1 MPRFSWEEIK
11 ELLEKSIS
19 EGFEAELRLGFADKA
34 QEYMLIIYEDGCSFG
49 RCGRPEEQTIE
60 WFDTLDAL
68 YAAEQADGIL
78 LERDWGK
85 ISWMECLDFEM
96 LGYCEE
102 QIKKQSI
109 CSAFL
114 CRFVLYARSATP
126 PHLGRKLLP
135 RAIFPAPAF

>member
-1 MPRFSWEEIK
+1 MGSNREQEPVWANLQAALGKRAAYPPGSLPQKAERMPKFSWEEIK

-19 EGFEAELRLGFADKA
+19 EGFEAELRLGFADRA

-96 LGYCEE
+96 LGYWE
-102 QIKKQSI
+102 
-109 CSAFL
+109 
-114 CRFVLYARSATP
+114 
-126 PHLGRKLLP
+126 
-135 RAIFPAPAF
+135 

>member
-1 MPRFSWEEIK
+1 MPKFSWEEIK

-60 WFDTLDAL
+60 QFDTLDAL
-68 YAAEQADGIL
+68 YAAEQVDGIL

-96 LGYCEE
+96 LGYWE
-102 QIKKQSI
+102 
-109 CSAFL
+109 
-114 CRFVLYARSATP
+114 
-126 PHLGRKLLP
+126 
-135 RAIFPAPAF
+135 

>member
-1 MPRFSWEEIK
+1 MGKFTSGFGQARGLSPGSLPQKAEHMPKFSWEEIK

-19 EGFEAELRLGFADKA
+19 EGFEAELRLGFSDKA

-96 LGYCEE
+96 LGYWE
-102 QIKKQSI
+102 
-109 CSAFL
+109 
-114 CRFVLYARSATP
+114 
-126 PHLGRKLLP
+126 
-135 RAIFPAPAF
+135 